1 MYYNELKNICE
12 KEEKYSFLGWDFSHL
27 DNRWESE
34 PLDWNYSEIVKS
46 YLKPTDA
53 LLDIGTGG
61 GEFLLTLNHPYKLT
75 SITEAY
81 LPNYKLCEER
91 LSPLGI
97 KVKQTYDN
105 ILPFADNTFDI
116 IINRHSAFDMYEVNR
131 VLKNGGY
138 FITQQV
144 GNKNNFELISKLLN
158 NTNGKT
164 NTKHTL
170 DNYLKILAQ
179 MNYNIEF
186 SSKQYQNV
194 KFFDIGAIVYYAK
207 IIEWEFPDFSVNKC
221 FNSLCSCQTE
231 IEQTGYLQSKWH
243 RFVIVAKKP

>member
-1 MYYNELKNICE
+1 MD
-12 KEEKYSFLGWDFSHL
+12 WDFSHL

-34 PLDWNYSEIVKS
+34 SLDWNYSEIVKS

-97 KVKQTYDN
+97 KVKQAYDN

-116 IINRHSAFDMYEVNR
+116 IINRHSSFDINEVNR

-144 GNKNNFELISKLLN
+144 GNKNNSELQAKLLN
-158 NTNGKT
+158 NYKS
-164 NTKHTL
+164 NTDKKHTL
-170 DNYLKILAQ
+170 NNYIKILRQ
-179 MNYNIEF
+179 MNYSIKISDEQF
-186 SSKQYQNV
+186 QQV

-207 IIEWEFPDFSVNKC
+207 IIQWEFPGFSVDTHFDKFCN
-221 FNSLCSCQTE
+221 LQTE
-231 IEQTGYLQSKWH
+231 IEQDGYVLSNWH
-243 RFVIVAKKP
+243 RFIIAAKKII